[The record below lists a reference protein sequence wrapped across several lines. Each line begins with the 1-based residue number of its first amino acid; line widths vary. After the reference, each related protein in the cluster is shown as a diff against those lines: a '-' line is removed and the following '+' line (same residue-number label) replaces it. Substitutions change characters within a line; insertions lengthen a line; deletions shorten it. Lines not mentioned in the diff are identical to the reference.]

1 MLLIDCRRHVM
12 SVTARLAPAPFLSLR
27 FPNVQGVLG
36 YLAPFRDDVWFV
48 RALQQEMLVATGSV
62 PAGGPHP
69 ARLIDEAA
77 RAVTRGRFQIAV
89 ELAGRIDVVFDPT
102 RGYERPGF
110 DVVAFASRS
119 VAAVFLS
126 DQLLDDANASAFSAA
141 LLHPASAWH
150 SGIAGVGTGL
160 GSDQPGLVGRVAPL
174 LWLRYLILQPA
185 GLSQRRFRLL
195 WADRSAPV
203 TTIAD
208 AAAAPDPPQHRQG
221 VAPAASRR
229 VTAAASRADSLLP
242 DPPDSITPQAQTLID
257 AARNGTPFCEECARR
272 AAAMA
277 DA

>member
-1 MLLIDCRRHVM
+1 MLLIDSRRHVM
-12 SVTARLAPAPFLSLR
+12 SVTARSAPAPFLSLQ

-48 RALQQEMLVATGSV
+48 RALRQEMLVATGSV

-126 DQLLDDANASAFSAA
+126 DQLLDAPCECLAF
-141 LLHPASAWH
+141 WYRW
-150 SGIAGVGTGL
+150 GWDWAGVRSTRA
-160 GSDQPGLVGRVAPL
+160 GR
-174 LWLRYLILQPA
+174 
-185 GLSQRRFRLL
+185 
-195 WADRSAPV
+195 
-203 TTIAD
+203 T
-208 AAAAPDPPQHRQG
+208 
-221 VAPAASRR
+221 
-229 VTAAASRADSLLP
+229 
-242 DPPDSITPQAQTLID
+242 
-257 AARNGTPFCEECARR
+257 RR
-272 AAAMA
+272 AAAVA
-277 DA
+277 SIPDSATRGFVAATFPTSVGGSERTGHNHRGCCGGARPTTAQAGRGAGRESAGDGRRQPSG